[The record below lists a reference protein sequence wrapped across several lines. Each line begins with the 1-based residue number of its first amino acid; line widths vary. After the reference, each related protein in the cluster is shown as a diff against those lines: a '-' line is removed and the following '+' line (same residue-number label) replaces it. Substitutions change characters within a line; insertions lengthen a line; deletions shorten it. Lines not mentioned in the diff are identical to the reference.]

1 VQFHIPSI
9 IKWSL
14 ETFSVA
20 MGRTAVKV
28 SVANTAVEPKIF
40 ELVT

>member
-1 VQFHIPSI
+1 
-9 IKWSL
+9 
-14 ETFSVA
+14 

-40 ELVT
+40 ELVTWNYYTFVQLREILPV